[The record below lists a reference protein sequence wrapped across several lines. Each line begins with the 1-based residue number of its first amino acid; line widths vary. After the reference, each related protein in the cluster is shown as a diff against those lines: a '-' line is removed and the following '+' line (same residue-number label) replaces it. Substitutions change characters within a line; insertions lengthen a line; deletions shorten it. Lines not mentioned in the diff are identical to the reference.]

1 MFGIEGSH
9 LWVWQDVFGQGQ
21 ARWKNE
27 REFSKMNE
35 EVVWAYVPALPLA
48 SCVASLSLI
57 HKMGIT
63 APTSWGCIRIL
74 WDNAYE
80 ALSPGLT
87 HSLHSVNV
95 PPSFLSSSR
104 VTSDQ
109 WSVEPWGV
117 RLLLGDCRVLLP
129 ALTALSYLRSELD
142 KSQRVGCTNC
152 RHFGPVL
159 IVKTPLVPLLREKWV
174 GCASYSFPCGDHF
187 TIYMVFLHSC
197 LYLDLHNNPM
207 GYNRGVLSL
216 QFKEKYQCSERPSH
230 LSEGTQSRKG
240 TRLQPQL

>member
-9 LWVWQDVFGQGQ
+9 FWVWQDVFGQGQ

-57 HKMGIT
+57 HKMGIIT
-63 APTSWGCIRIL
+63 APTSWACIRIL

-95 PPSFLSSSR
+95 APLVLVFIQ
-104 VTSDQ
+104 SDQ
-109 WSVEPWGV
+109 WSVISGTLRCQTVAGGLPGPPSGLNSTQLPTFWIGQIPESRMYKLPPLWTRFNCQDTTCTSSQGKVGGV
-117 RLLLGDCRVLLP
+117 CFLL
-129 ALTALSYLRSELD
+129 
-142 KSQRVGCTNC
+142 
-152 RHFGPVL
+152 F
-159 IVKTPLVPLLREKWV
+159 PLW
-174 GCASYSFPCGDHF
+174 
-187 TIYMVFLHSC
+187 
-197 LYLDLHNNPM
+197 
-207 GYNRGVLSL
+207 
-216 QFKEKYQCSERPSH
+216 RPFY
-230 LSEGTQSRKG
+230 
-240 TRLQPQL
+240 